1 MQIKPSSF
9 KLDVISLASGTIVGQ
24 VLTIIASPFLARLF
38 DPEAFGIFALI
49 TAIAAVLTAVS
60 TLQYDQAI
68 VLPEKDEDA
77 ANLLVGAVGSG
88 LLFSL
93 LLFPVLWLL
102 GPALAAWLNAP
113 PLISHLWWIPLIVLF
128 GGQDRKSTV

>member
-1 MQIKPSSF
+1 MTENEQLRLRSTSF

-24 VLTIIASPFLARLF
+24 VLTILASPFLARLF

-49 TAIAAVLTAVS
+49 TAIAAVLAAVS

-88 LLFSL
+88 LLVR
-93 LLFPVLWLL
+93 LLFVPV
-102 GPALAAWLNAP
+102 
-113 PLISHLWWIPLIVLF
+113 
-128 GGQDRKSTV
+128 